1 MECWSILKGILQFG
15 KRDKV
20 MAHLYITHQI
30 DREAITTELLQEH
43 FDTTFDRA
51 KSFIV
56 SAAFA
61 KVLLNALINRKG
73 KSTTDI
79 RVHTID
85 QAYAE
90 YQNDFFVPRFADG
103 LRTSEFLKLMDMY
116 DLYAAVIHHLYTLD
130 TRVREKER

>member
-15 KRDKV
+15 KRDRV
-20 MAHLYITHQI
+20 MVRLYITHQI
-30 DREAITTELLQEH
+30 NRETITTELLQEH
-43 FDTTFDRA
+43 FDTTFDRT
-51 KSFIV
+51 KSFTV

-79 RVHTID
+79 RARTID

-90 YQNDFFVPRFADG
+90 YQNDFSVPRFADG
-103 LRTSEFLKLMDMY
+103 LRTNEFLKLMDIY
-116 DLYAAVIHHLYTLD
+116 DLYGAVIHHLYTLD
-130 TRVREKER
+130 TRVRGR